1 MLNLHH
7 VRLFAAAA
15 EHGNV
20 SAAAARLR
28 LSQPALSKQVQEL
41 EAALGVRLLE
51 RLPRGV
57 RPTAAGELLAGYAR
71 QIGALAEEAEG
82 ALADLRGLRR
92 GRLRLGASMT
102 IGVYLLPR
110 LVAGA
115 RQRWPGLDIDCEIGN
130 TDAVQRG
137 LVERRLDLGLV
148 EGPGPREEQLA
159 SRTFQRDAMIVVAS
173 PALRP
178 WPRSL
183 AQLAAA
189 PWVMREPGSGT
200 RAVAERALARL
211 GVRLHPAWTFNN
223 PEAIQQA
230 VLAGLG
236 VALMPQVAVASALA
250 EGRLRQVPVP
260 GLTLRRPLRAQWLRP
275 RPLTPAAAAFLASLH
290 PAAGA

>member
-102 IGVYLLPR
+102 IGVY
-110 LVAGA
+110 
-115 RQRWPGLDIDCEIGN
+115 
-130 TDAVQRG
+130 
-137 LVERRLDLGLV
+137 
-148 EGPGPREEQLA
+148 
-159 SRTFQRDAMIVVAS
+159 
-173 PALRP
+173 
-178 WPRSL
+178 
-183 AQLAAA
+183 
-189 PWVMREPGSGT
+189 
-200 RAVAERALARL
+200 
-211 GVRLHPAWTFNN
+211 
-223 PEAIQQA
+223 
-230 VLAGLG
+230 
-236 VALMPQVAVASALA
+236 
-250 EGRLRQVPVP
+250 
-260 GLTLRRPLRAQWLRP
+260 
-275 RPLTPAAAAFLASLH
+275 
-290 PAAGA
+290 